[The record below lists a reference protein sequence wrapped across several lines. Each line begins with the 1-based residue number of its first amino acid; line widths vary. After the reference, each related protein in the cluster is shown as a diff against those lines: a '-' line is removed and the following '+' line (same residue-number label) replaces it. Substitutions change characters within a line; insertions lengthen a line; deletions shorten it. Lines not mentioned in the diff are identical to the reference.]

1 MSLRVQKL
9 KQAMFAEE
17 RFASIEQAKIVT
29 DVYRAHDGLPRNILR
44 ALALKEA
51 LARIEIKITEGERIV
66 GNRTTGVRAGVIF
79 PESGLS
85 WVDREIESLP
95 TRPQDPFHIRQEDI
109 KAFHEEIF
117 PFWKGKTLE
126 DILDERIGDEM
137 RAIGKVAKINQTDH
151 AQGHICPNTERWL
164 KYGPAGLIA
173 EAKAAREQ
181 HPEKAG
187 FYDGL
192 ILSLEGACLFMRR
205 YAALAR
211 EMAQTSPRKEE
222 LLEVARV
229 CDALSERAPESFRE
243 AVQASWFLYVIL
255 QMESNAS
262 SFSPGRMDQYLYP
275 YYEKDIAS
283 GTLTQ
288 EDALELIECLF
299 LKFNQIVYLRSSASA
314 KYFAGFPIG
323 FNVAIGGQDEAG
335 KSAENELT
343 YLFLRAQE
351 HLLLP

>member
-1 MSLRVQKL
+1 MKTKLDQLPMSLRVQSL
-9 KQAMFAEE
+9 KQAMFSEE
-17 RFASIEQAKIVT
+17 RFASVEQAKIVT
-29 DVYRAHDGLPRNILR
+29 NVYRAHGDLPRNILR

-51 LARIEIKITEGERIV
+51 LAKIEIRITEGERIV

-95 TRPQDPFHIRQEDI
+95 TRPQDPFAIRQEDV
-109 KAFHEEIF
+109 KAFHEDIF

-164 KYGPAGLIA
+164 TVGPSGLID
-173 EAKAAREQ
+173 EAKAEQ
-181 HPEKAG
+181 AKNPDNAA

-211 EMAQTSPRKEE
+211 EMAQTSSRAKE
-222 LLEVARV
+222 LLEIARV
-229 CDALSERAPESFRE
+229 CDALSQRAPETFHE
-243 AVQASWFLYVIL
+243 AVQASWFL
-255 QMESNAS
+255 
-262 SFSPGRMDQYLYP
+262 
-275 YYEKDIAS
+275 
-283 GTLTQ
+283 
-288 EDALELIECLF
+288 
-299 LKFNQIVYLRSSASA
+299 
-314 KYFAGFPIG
+314 
-323 FNVAIGGQDEAG
+323 
-335 KSAENELT
+335 
-343 YLFLRAQE
+343 
-351 HLLLP
+351 